1 MTAIGLKTSRI
12 LFERLVHA
20 ILRAPLSW
28 VDTNPSGR
36 ILNRFTS
43 DMFMVDRRLPGDLG
57 NFLQSIFQ
65 LVVTIAASLSV
76 SIYMLVDSSL
86 RKIPLRSSQAVQVM
100 EAIANIW
107 ARLVSWPGLCLWLST
122 FGWLPSTL
130 AWLAKSNASTL
141 FLTPLSTISSAPSYL
156 ASPRYVRSVGRTST

>member
-1 MTAIGLKTSRI
+1 MTAIGLQTSKK
-12 LFERLVHA
+12 LFERLAHA

-43 DMFMVDRRLPGDLG
+43 DMFMVDRRLPGDIG

-76 SIYMLVDSSL
+76 SIYMLVG
-86 RKIPLRSSQAVQVM
+86 P
-100 EAIANIW
+100 
-107 ARLVSWPGLCLWLST
+107 
-122 FGWLPSTL
+122 
-130 AWLAKSNASTL
+130 L
-141 FLTPLSTISSAPSYL
+141 FLESPSHASILSQ
-156 ASPRYVRSVGRTST
+156 